1 MRPYP
6 PQIPLP
12 KGRKFLEYWLP
23 PLVWCGVMLAL
34 SGDLGS
40 SKNTGKLLQW
50 LLPTLSPAQFDLIHF
65 YLRKGVGHIG
75 DYGFLYFLWSRAFR
89 ADLGYRG
96 GRAFLWSLGL
106 CLAMALLDE
115 GHQSLLAS
123 RTGCLGDVGL
133 DLAGSCGAAL
143 ILRFSGPPGQQPD
156 P

>member
-1 MRPYP
+1 LK
-6 PQIPLP
+6 ISLP
-12 KGRKFLEYWLP
+12 KGRKFLGYWLP

-40 SKNTGKLLQW
+40 AHNTGKLLHW
-50 LLPTLSPAQFDLIHF
+50 LLPTLSPAHFELIHF
-65 YLRKGVGHIG
+65 YLRKGVGHAG
-75 DYGFLYFLWSRAFR
+75 DYGLLYFLWFRAFR

-123 RTGCLGDVGL
+123 RTGSLRDVAL
-133 DLAGSCGAAL
+133 DLAGSSGVAL
-143 ILRFSGPPGQQPD
+143 ILTVFRTPGSEAEPVTKA
-156 P
+156 

>member
-1 MRPYP
+1 
-6 PQIPLP
+6 
-12 KGRKFLEYWLP
+12 
-23 PLVWCGVMLAL
+23 MLAL

-40 SKNTGKLLQW
+40 SNNTGKLLQW
-50 LLPTLSPAQFDLIHF
+50 LLPTLSPAHFELIHF

-75 DYGFLYFLWSRAFR
+75 DYGFLYFLWFRAFR
-89 ADLGYRG
+89 AHLGYRG

>member
-1 MRPYP
+1 LGLK
-6 PQIPLP
+6 ISLP

-40 SKNTGKLLQW
+40 SHNTQKFLQW
-50 LLPTLSPAQFDLIHF
+50 LLPTLSPAQFGLIHF

-75 DYGFLYFLWSRAFR
+75 DYGLLYFLWFRAFR
-89 ADLGYRG
+89 AGLGYRG

-106 CLAMALLDE
+106 CLALALLDE

-133 DLAGSCGAAL
+133 DLAGACGAAL
-143 ILRFSGPPGQQPD
+143 ILRFSGAPGQQPH